1 MQDFPPIV
9 DDNAPTSLERL
20 EGESALDYTQ
30 RIRLATVDKLVTTSI
45 SDDPKDV
52 AALNSVLDA
61 IDRQEFNKAKIE
73 LDSQAAQSDK
83 EAYGLIASLVNA
95 VGNVNPYMVDVPV
108 QRDISHEGP
117 VVEGVVLVPGELDT
131 KPDKMNYDSFMKN
144 YKEKNPKNTDPEDD

>member
-95 VGNVNPYMVDVPV
+95 VDAFTSIIYLLKLWARRP
-108 QRDISHEGP
+108 
-117 VVEGVVLVPGELDT
+117 T
-131 KPDKMNYDSFMKN
+131 
-144 YKEKNPKNTDPEDD
+144 